1 MKQIYWDCWSLFIH
15 SLFIKQ
21 GPPANIFPPA
31 VTRLQISSSV
41 QLCEALVGRER
52 HSADRGNWHFTACCQ
67 AGGGKSPL
75 RAFYREWDAFLEPK
89 PPFGHLSAHGAVWL
103 NEQAG
108 WLGWVV
114 FTGRCE

>member
-1 MKQIYWDCWSLFIH
+1 MKQIYWVCWSLFIH
-15 SLFIKQ
+15 LLFIKQ

-31 VTRLQISSSV
+31 VTRLQISSSA
-41 QLCEALVGRER
+41 QLCEPLVGRER
-52 HSADRGNWHFTACCQ
+52 LSADRGNWNFT
-67 AGGGKSPL
+67 
-75 RAFYREWDAFLEPK
+75 EPK

-108 WLGWVV
+108 RLGWVV